1 MQKRVLIFDS
11 GKEWGGGTN
20 SLIELLKRIDKDAF
34 KFYAL
39 FYRNYRKGDESDIK
53 SELENLGINF
63 ISLDQKKL
71 PFFAK
76 ALKELVRVVL
86 FFSKTLQK
94 PLIFLIDY
102 RCRITRDAKMIARLL
117 QEHRI
122 DLLYMNN
129 QPSSNLEGTIA
140 AGIAGVAV
148 LQHTRIEPRLNPIEV
163 RLSNRWVTKIICVSE
178 AVRGSIVRQGIDSS
192 KCLVVHNGIDAKT
205 ALRRSVHDVR
215 SKWGIAETDV
225 LVGTVCSLVKRK
237 RVGDFIEVASM
248 IARRMVITEPAG
260 RPVKFIV
267 VGEGPEEK
275 NLKTE
280 VEKRS
285 LTDKFIFAG
294 FQPDAISFINAMDIF
309 VLTSEKEGLP
319 RVILEAMLMAKPV
332 VASDIAGPSE
342 LVINDET
349 GYLLPLGKPEM
360 FADRITGLIGEP
372 GMMAQMGDKGRK
384 RVIEEYSIDKYVEG
398 VTAVLSE
405 VTGN

>member
-1 MQKRVLIFDS
+1 M
-11 GKEWGGGTN
+11 
-20 SLIELLKRIDKDAF
+20 
-34 KFYAL
+34 
-39 FYRNYRKGDESDIK
+39 
-53 SELENLGINF
+53 
-63 ISLDQKKL
+63 
-71 PFFAK
+71 
-76 ALKELVRVVL
+76 
-86 FFSKTLQK
+86 
-94 PLIFLIDY
+94 
-102 RCRITRDAKMIARLL
+102 
-117 QEHRI
+117 
-122 DLLYMNN
+122 
-129 QPSSNLEGTIA
+129 
-140 AGIAGVAV
+140 
-148 LQHTRIEPRLNPIEV
+148 
-163 RLSNRWVTKIICVSE
+163 
-178 AVRGSIVRQGIDSS
+178 SS